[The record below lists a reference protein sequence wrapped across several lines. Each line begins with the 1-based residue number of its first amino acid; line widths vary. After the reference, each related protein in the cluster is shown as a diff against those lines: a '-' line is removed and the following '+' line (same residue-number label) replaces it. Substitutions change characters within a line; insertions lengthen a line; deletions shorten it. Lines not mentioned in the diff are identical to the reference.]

1 MVTKISIKK
10 QPHFALA
17 PRGKQKKLIV
27 GNWKMNPRTVTEARK
42 IFSAVKKEA
51 GVLKK
56 TDVVMCPPSVFL
68 GDFAK
73 EGTGKYG
80 LGAQNFHFEKEGAFT
95 GEISAPMLVSL
106 KAKYVI
112 LGHSERREMGET
124 DEFIAKK
131 TFSALE
137 AGLFVILCVGEK
149 ERDTECTYLETL
161 KAQIEG
167 SLSGVPK
174 NMLAKLVIAYEPVW
188 AIGAKA
194 KGAVLPEELL
204 ETIIFIR
211 KVLAGIYDQSTAHAT
226 KILYG
231 GSVDEKNSE
240 GFMKEGG
247 AAGLLVGRASVDA
260 KKFISILR
268 IAEKI

>member
-1 MVTKISIKK
+1 MISNKK
-10 QPHFALA
+10 QPHFALTL
-17 PRGKQKKLIV
+17 RGKKKLIV
-27 GNWKMNPRTVTEARK
+27 GNWKMNPRTIAEARK

-51 GVLKK
+51 GALKK

-68 GDFAK
+68 GDLATS
-73 EGTGKYG
+73 GIGKCA
-80 LGAQNFHFEKEGAFT
+80 LGAQNVYFEKDGAFT

-131 TFSALE
+131 VCSALE
-137 AGLFVILCVGEK
+137 SGLFVILCVGEK
-149 ERDTECTYLETL
+149 ERDSECLYLDIL
-161 KAQIEG
+161 KTQIEA
-167 SLSGVPK
+167 SLAGIPK
-174 NMLAKLVIAYEPVW
+174 EKLARLIIAYEPVW

-194 KGAVLPEELL
+194 KGVVLPEELL
-204 ETIIFIR
+204 ETVIFIR
-211 KVLAGIYDQSTAHAT
+211 KVLADKYDQSVAHAV

-231 GSVDEKNSE
+231 GSVDEKNAE

-247 AAGLLVGRASVDA
+247 ANGLLVGRASVEV
-260 KKFISILR
+260 KKFISILK